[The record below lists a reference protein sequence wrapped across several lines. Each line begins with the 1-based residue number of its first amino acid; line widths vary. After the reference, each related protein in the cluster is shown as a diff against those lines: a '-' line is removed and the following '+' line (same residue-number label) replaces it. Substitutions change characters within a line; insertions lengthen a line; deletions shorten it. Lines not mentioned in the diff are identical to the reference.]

1 MKHDY
6 VIEGNTVCLRPLT
19 ENDIPLLARWLF
31 DPDILHWLQLSED
44 PPELRTLEAVRER
57 HEQMQADP
65 FSLTWRIDNRDGLP
79 IGQIDLVDIRRIQG
93 RAEMHLAIGEK
104 KFWGGGYGTDA
115 IKQMTGFAFREIG
128 LRRIFATPDADN
140 ARVIRVFE
148 KCGFAREGL
157 LRKHR
162 LRYGVPL
169 DMVVMGL
176 LRDDQ
181 V

>member
-31 DPDILHWLQLSED
+31 DPEILHWLQLSED
-44 PPELRTLEAVRER
+44 PPQLRTLEAVRER
-57 HEQMQADP
+57 YEQMQADP
-65 FSLTWRIDNRDGLP
+65 FTLIWRIDTREGLP
-79 IGQIDLVDIRRIQG
+79 VGQIELVDIRRLQG
-93 RAEMHLAIGEK
+93 RAEMHLVVGEK
-104 KFWGGGYGTDA
+104 TIWGGGYGTDA
-115 IKQMTGFAFREIG
+115 IRQMTGFAFRQLG

-140 ARVIRVFE
+140 ARVLRVFE
-148 KCGFAREGL
+148 KCGFVREGL

-162 LRYGVPL
+162 LRYGVPT

-176 LRDDQ
+176 LREDQ
-181 V
+181 P

>member
-65 FSLTWRIDNRDGLP
+65 FSLIWL
-79 IGQIDLVDIRRIQG
+79 
-93 RAEMHLAIGEK
+93 
-104 KFWGGGYGTDA
+104 
-115 IKQMTGFAFREIG
+115 
-128 LRRIFATPDADN
+128 
-140 ARVIRVFE
+140 
-148 KCGFAREGL
+148 
-157 LRKHR
+157 
-162 LRYGVPL
+162 
-169 DMVVMGL
+169 
-176 LRDDQ
+176 
-181 V
+181 